1 MINFLK
7 LQYQMGKISDE
18 QLLKLVKVGRI
29 SEDEMKEI
37 KGEEL

>member
-1 MINFLK
+1 
-7 LQYQMGKISDE
+7 MGKISDE